1 MEFWEEMSPGVKR
14 YIMIGALLLV
24 GLLAF
29 RHCITAPAAST
40 GGPTPQRGV
49 VH

>member
-14 YIMIGALLLV
+14 YLVIGAVLLV
-24 GLLAF
+24 GLLTF
-29 RHCITAPAAST
+29 RHCITAPAS
-40 GGPTPQRGV
+40 GGSGPAPKRGV